1 MFSSSKVYRNPTTT
15 YNAPVLVDILNQTLR
30 MGSEHQQ
37 IFEIFRNLVP
47 DNKNNRAILFWKDP
61 VPVSFSYIE
70 AYTIIGNGI
79 KEVCD
84 DPGQREK
91 VHEVIQAFNDRIN
104 AQRQTI
110 DDVFTRVTTDNNQ
123 HGSSVWRILYTDDS
137 EVNLDLARIDPL
149 TFDKRMDDKKGWE
162 CFVQAP
168 RVVHGTYAS
177 KNAFYNAMKLPT
189 NIGILPGGTTY
200 PMSMVMPNRIVVP
213 NEPEYVLEFE
223 FYERPPISTVLDGLL
238 YKQWILWYMKMY
250 SDRYWSPFKVGYVGD
265 PKTIFPDD
273 PVMMAKQRDDLLSS
287 LLHMRNFGAM
297 ATAGY
302 NRVEEMGKNSA
313 ASSEVYP
320 GFVNLIDKQ
329 TMYAL
334 SGSMGQRDASGNEL
348 AVSRT
353 IEQGWLRHN
362 MGLRTRFSRAL
373 TDFYVNRLLPANGI
387 KLSRQQ
393 LHLSFSPMETPKL
406 VDLMTAIEKGMKS
419 SVFKDVNEPR
429 ALLHEIWDNIA
440 EVDEATAAKLN
451 KDFMEMNKKPE
462 PTAFGGG
469 SKPKASA

>member
-1 MFSSSKVYRNPTTT
+1 MFSINRVYRNNNST
-15 YNAPVLVDILNQTLR
+15 YNGPALVEILNQILR
-30 MGSEHQQ
+30 TGSDNQQ
-37 IFEIFRNLVP
+37 IWEVLRQAVP
-47 DNKNNRAILFWKDP
+47 DTKQNRTVLYYRDP
-61 VPVSFSYIE
+61 VPFSFSNIE
-70 AYTIIGNGI
+70 AYTIHGNGMKPI
-79 KEVCD
+79 VDDTAQRKKALEVV
-84 DPGQREK
+84 ESFFS
-91 VHEVIQAFNDRIN
+91 EMN
-104 AQRQTI
+104 AGRQTI
-110 DDVFTRVTTDNNQ
+110 DDAFTRSTIDNNLYAT
-123 HGSSVWRILYTDDS
+123 SVWRILYTSDS
-137 EVNLDLARIDPL
+137 QVGIDLSRLDPL
-149 TFDKRMDDKKGWE
+149 TFEKHTDDKKGTE
-162 CFVQAP
+162 CYVQKP
-168 RVVHGTYAS
+168 FKIDGTYAS
-177 KNAFYNAMKLPT
+177 ENAFYNAMKDSSSLLGTSGPLNMNG
-189 NIGILPGGTTY
+189 NIVI
-200 PMSMVMPNRIVVP
+200 PNK
-213 NEPEYVLEFE
+213 PEYVVEFE
-223 FYERPPISTVLDGLL
+223 FYEHPPVSTILDGLL